1 MRDYK
6 SLTHTRWDCKY
17 HIVFMYHIVF
27 IPKKRKK
34 QIYGAIRMHL
44 GEVLHELAKRKGV
57 VIEEGHLMPDH
68 IHMCIS
74 IPPKYAVSNVVGYL
88 KGKSAISIARRF
100 KGRQRNFTGQHF
112 WARGCFVSTV
122 GLDEDM
128 VIEYIRS
135 QEKADERQDQLRFG
149 QY

>member
-17 HIVFMYHIVF
+17 HIVF

-34 QIYGAIRMHL
+34 QIYGVIRMHL
-44 GEVLHELAKRKGV
+44 GEILHELAKRKGV

-100 KGRQRNFTGQHF
+100 KGRQRNFTGEHF
-112 WARGCFVSTV
+112 WARGYFVSTV
-122 GLDEDM
+122 GLDEGM

-135 QEKADERQDQLRFG
+135 QEKVDEQKDQLRFG
-149 QY
+149 L

>member
-6 SLTHTRWDCKY
+6 SLAHTRWDCKY
-17 HIVFMYHIVF
+17 HIVF

-34 QIYGAIRMHL
+34 LIYGAIRKHL

-57 VIEEGHLMPDH
+57 VVEEGHLMPDH

-100 KGRQRNFTGQHF
+100 KGRQRNFTGEHF
-112 WARGCFVSTV
+112 WARGYFVSTV

-135 QEKADERQDQLRFG
+135 
-149 QY
+149 

>member
-17 HIVFMYHIVF
+17 HIVF

-34 QIYGAIRMHL
+34 LIYGVIRKHL

-100 KGRQRNFTGQHF
+100 KGRQRNFTGEHF
-112 WARGCFVSTV
+112 WARGYFVSTV

-135 QEKADERQDQLRFG
+135 QEKADEQQDQLRFG
-149 QY
+149 L

>member
-17 HIVFMYHIVF
+17 HIVF

-34 QIYGAIRMHL
+34 QIYGAIRMRL
-44 GEVLHELAKRKGV
+44 GEVLHELAKRRGV

-100 KGRQRNFTGQHF
+100 KGRQRNYTGEHF
-112 WARGCFVSTV
+112 WARGYFVSTV

-128 VIEYIRS
+128 VIEYIRG
-135 QEKADERQDQLRFG
+135 QEKADEQQDQLRFG
-149 QY
+149 M